1 MAGIPMSRRKLEKLL
16 LKKGFIRVRQKGDHN
31 IYKRGPDM
39 AVLPETVNPLI
50 SQKYIRDFNLMED
63 K

>member
-1 MAGIPMSRRKLEKLL
+1 MAGIPMSRRKLERLL
-16 LKKGFIRVRQKGDHN
+16 FKKGFIRVRQKGDHN

-50 SQKYIRDFNLMED
+50 SQKYIREFELLEE

>member
-1 MAGIPMSRRKLEKLL
+1 MAGVPMSRRKLEKLL
-16 LKKGFIRVRQKGDHN
+16 LRKGFTRVRQKGDHN

-50 SQKYIRDFNLMED
+50 SQKYIRDFNLMEG

>member
-1 MAGIPMSRRKLEKLL
+1 MSRRKLERLL
-16 LKKGFIRVRQKGDHN
+16 LRKGFIRVRQEGDHN
-31 IYKRGPDM
+31 IYKRGPDI

-50 SQKYIRDFNLMED
+50 SQKYIREFELLEE

>member
-1 MAGIPMSRRKLEKLL
+1 MSRRKLEKLL